1 MESSSKQV
9 IRLAGKILGA
19 AGGISLVVLLIG
31 TFLRWDDPVKFSNGF
46 FVAGAILIVAG
57 VFSVT
62 GGFMQRSNFGV
73 VYSESAGQANIAER
87 NQRMAAEVTQRYG
100 TFIFLLTTGLL
111 LIGISVVV
119 DKFL

>member
-1 MESSSKQV
+1 MENSSRHTL
-9 IRLAGKILGA
+9 RLAGKVLGA
-19 AGGISLVVLLIG
+19 TTVISLVVLLVG
-31 TFLRWDDPVKFSNGF
+31 AFLHWNDPVKFSNGF
-46 FVAGAILIVAG
+46 FIAGAILVVLG

-62 GGFMQRSNFGV
+62 GGFTQRSNFGI
-73 VYSESAGQANIAER
+73 VYSESAGQANLAER
-87 NQRMAAEVTQRYG
+87 NQRMAAEITQRYG